1 MRIFIITDVSI
12 KYRYMSNPRL
22 VMSLL
27 MRVLKLDGM
36 VAVTLG
42 QEEPLFDLRVV
53 SLWQDVESGDMARAL
68 AVAYLHYAG
77 LDHLNEYHDGNGV
90 LSSVMV
96 RGIKASFRD
105 DKQYVVLV
113 FGEFLILSLTNNTVS
128 THSCIKCTLSNITCS
143 QIQIQPKRTLQKYAR
158 VFDGGILGNQG

>member
-1 MRIFIITDVSI
+1 MTDTSSI
-12 KYRYMSNPRL
+12 ENRYMSNPRL

-36 VAVTLG
+36 VAVSLG
-42 QEEPLFDLRVV
+42 QEEPLFDLHVV

-96 RGIKASFRD
+96 RGIKASFDD
-105 DKQYVVLV
+105 DKQYNQNVPFKSMQETLM
-113 FGEFLILSLTNNTVS
+113 EEYSETKDDLSKIQKRYFCEYDQDFRDTPCDGARRDDAKICKDDTS
-128 THSCIKCTLSNITCS
+128 T
-143 QIQIQPKRTLQKYAR
+143 A
-158 VFDGGILGNQG
+158 